1 MDLLLAIIGGGV
13 GAAVVAGIFG
23 LITWLLNRKAQKED
37 RKEDRADQEQKDLN
51 AEIDEIKVLLDNLI
65 VAERTSMYDRIKHLG
80 NVYLERGSISSE
92 EMEDLISMHEVY
104 HTVLKGN
111 GFLDSL
117 MAKVKE
123 LPVKNG

>member
-1 MDLLLAIIGGGV
+1 MEVWLAIIGGGA
-13 GAAVVAGIFG
+13 GAAVVGGIFG

-37 RKEDRADQEQKDLN
+37 RKEDKADKEQKDMN
-51 AEIDEIKVLLDNLI
+51 AEIDEIKALLDNLI

>member
-80 NVYLERGSISSE
+80 NVYLERESITSE
-92 EMEDLISMHEVY
+92 ELEDLISMHEVY

>member
-51 AEIDEIKVLLDNLI
+51 AEINEIKVLLDNLI

-80 NVYLERGSISSE
+80 NVYLERESITSE
-92 EMEDLISMHEVY
+92 ELEDLISMHEVY